1 MKNTGQRA
9 GDEVVQMYV
18 RYPSSSVDR
27 PLKELKGFRRIT
39 LEPNEQKTVDIPLK
53 AEAVAYWDESRNQF
67 VVEEGAVEVL
77 VGDSSADLRLKRT
90 VTVEPKHW
98 TGEHLTL
105 VKSVQHSLPAPYN
118 GPPPFRRFT
127 TGA

>member
-1 MKNTGQRA
+1 MNEPAVVNSGPEPVKTDVQISVDVRNTGTRA
-9 GDEVVQMYV
+9 GAEVVQLYV
-18 RYPSSSVDR
+18 HDEVSTVTR
-27 PLKELKGFRRIT
+27 PVKELKGFRRIT

-90 VTVEPKHW
+90 VTVEPKH
-98 TGEHLTL
+98 
-105 VKSVQHSLPAPYN
+105 
-118 GPPPFRRFT
+118 
-127 TGA
+127 